1 MIWRCVYSDNEE
13 LAPKARTYTPEDV
26 GDFLTSI
33 KLDKYR
39 QAFVEAEVG
48 GDVLLDAD
56 CEFLNELGVNSLLDC
71 VRIMTLFPRRLQ
83 DTEPRLPVSEVL
95 RFLKENKFEKY
106 VELFEKNEI
115 DGDMMMD
122 TEQGLMKNVLKE
134 IGIVVVDR
142 FKIMSKF
149 KTFASSEL

>member
-1 MIWRCVYSDNEE
+1 MYIYSDNEE

-26 GDFLTSI
+26 GDFLTKI
-33 KLDKYR
+33 KLDKYK

-48 GDVLLDAD
+48 GELLLEAAD

-95 RFLKENKFEKY
+95 RFLGENKFEKY
-106 VELFEKNEI
+106 IDVFERHEI
-115 DGDMMMD
+115 DGDMLVD

-134 IGIVVVDR
+134 IGIGAVDKG
-142 FKIMSKF
+142 KILFKF
-149 KTFASSEL
+149 KKFASI

>member
-1 MIWRCVYSDNEE
+1 
-13 LAPKARTYTPEDV
+13 
-26 GDFLTSI
+26 
-33 KLDKYR
+33 
-39 QAFVEAEVG
+39 
-48 GDVLLDAD
+48 
-56 CEFLNELGVNSLLDC
+56 
-71 VRIMTLFPRRLQ
+71 MTLFPRRLQ